1 VIEQLI
7 LVRHGETV
15 QNAAGIA
22 QGWNDSALS
31 ELGERQVRAAAQRL
45 RAYGADALYSSPLGR
60 AMSTAGIISEALGLE
75 IRTLDGLREMGYGR
89 WEGQSFREVR
99 KADHE
104 IFLRWSVD
112 GDCPCPEGES
122 HNDVRRRIAEA
133 LAQIEAARPIIVTHG
148 TAIRIA
154 ATVLMELPVMAS
166 RHFAQDNAAINLFE
180 NRGGRQV
187 LKLWN
192 DTSHDPRTDR

>member
-1 VIEQLI
+1 
-7 LVRHGETV
+7 
-15 QNAAGIA
+15 
-22 QGWNDSALS
+22 
-31 ELGERQVRAAAQRL
+31 
-45 RAYGADALYSSPLGR
+45 
-60 AMSTAGIISEALGLE
+60 
-75 IRTLDGLREMGYGR
+75 
-89 WEGQSFREVR
+89 
-99 KADHE
+99 
-104 IFLRWSVD
+104 
-112 GDCPCPEGES
+112 
-122 HNDVRRRIAEA
+122 VRRRIAEA
-133 LAQIEAARPIIVTHG
+133 LAQIEAARPIVVTHG